1 MSFFHGAET
10 QSTKYQSREITWRLR
25 LISSIQVNNCELK
38 KLVEMSRTLIKMKV
52 SYQLLLPVF
61 FFLSLRCPRHRR
73 LLVIVPVS
81 PSVKIPI
88 IHSDI
93 IYASC
98 YNYSFEKTAESK
110 FPSSC
115 QDSKFTPRIYHSITP
130 SPSTLAYKAFTCSVR
145 IPAWALTE
153 SNKLVKILTTCQ
165 EMICI

>member
-1 MSFFHGAET
+1 MSFFHGVEIS
-10 QSTKYQSREITWRLR
+10 STKYQSREITWRLR
-25 LISSIQVNNCELK
+25 LISQIQVNNCELK
-38 KLVEMSRTLIKMKV
+38 KLVEMSRTLITMKV
-52 SYQLLLPVF
+52 SQHLLLPIF
-61 FFLSLRCPRHRR
+61 FFLSLRCPRQRR

-81 PSVKIPI
+81 PSVNIPI
-88 IHSDI
+88 IHSGI

-153 SNKLVKILTTCQ
+153 S
-165 EMICI
+165 

>member
-1 MSFFHGAET
+1 MGFFHGVET
-10 QSTKYQSREITWRLR
+10 QSKKYQSREITWRLR

-38 KLVEMSRTLIKMKV
+38 KLVEMSRTLITMKV

-61 FFLSLRCPRHRR
+61 FLSLRCLRQRR

-81 PSVKIPI
+81 PSVNIPI
-88 IHSDI
+88 IHSGI

>member
-1 MSFFHGAET
+1 MSFFHGVEIS
-10 QSTKYQSREITWRLR
+10 STKYQSREITQRLP

-38 KLVEMSRTLIKMKV
+38 KLVETSRTLITMKV
-52 SYQLLLPVF
+52 SQHLLLPIF
-61 FFLSLRCPRHRR
+61 FFLSLRCLGQRR
-73 LLVIVPVS
+73 LLAIVPVG

-93 IYASC
+93 ICASS
-98 YNYSFEKTAESK
+98 YNHSFEKTAESK

-153 SNKLVKILTTCQ
+153 S
-165 EMICI
+165 